1 MNTHFCKV
9 GRIRPNLGKV
19 LNLKELE
26 STYLNFIEEA
36 YNVTQTDSGLSD
48 FLYHEAS
55 KLKKRILSLKGSNS
69 NTLDAAF

>member
-1 MNTHFCKV
+1 MNTHFCK
-9 GRIRPNLGKV
+9 LGKTKLGLSEV

-55 KLKKRILSLKGSNS
+55 KLKKRILSLKRSNS